1 MSSST
6 TPFHST
12 NQSKMIINSSVGKDL
27 LPSSYTNNDFDG
39 LFENED
45 RSSLINTKNNDRSGS
60 ANKKNPIAASSCSSY
75 GSIRSHWDQQ
85 YDFQLNQA
93 KLGGSFRQDGEDLF
107 VMQKKQEDR
116 IHQKTNSLLIQKH
129 LERARLC
136 LERANATEYLKA
148 NAVLQCFNQLKNSFS
163 IQMPPDT
170 RSTEKSVS
178 CEPLQDLHRFLQTS
192 QDPSKPQRAVSEEC
206 DVITTPLMSHLFD
219 VQKKD
224 EDKEEQDSCQHKK
237 RSFENTKN
245 PCNVSSFFGI
255 PEERSKK
262 KRCCKHAPSSP
273 PPSSMDVSSQSH
285 VAPKISTHRYVKTI
299 ASKLPRNQLEK
310 NTNSHISS
318 PLETYIK
325 VLKSRSYDTSYFQSS
340 SRYHSQP
347 SNLQK
352 ASFGNAILN
361 TVRSRDCKRLKELIS
376 CGLSPNPCNQF
387 GDSVLNTICK
397 RGYEDLFHTLMDCGA
412 SVVTCDDF
420 GRTPLHFVC
429 WSSSFCFSVAE
440 TILSI
445 DAHMLRA
452 TDKVGKTPLDYVST
466 ENWESW
472 KQFLEEKKETF
483 WPEQDKNATDHEC
496 MEHHRSVNSVPNPE
510 NHLSAEIAKLISSG
524 SLKVADLANYQ
535 KHC

>member
-1 MSSST
+1 
-6 TPFHST
+6 
-12 NQSKMIINSSVGKDL
+12 
-27 LPSSYTNNDFDG
+27 
-39 LFENED
+39 
-45 RSSLINTKNNDRSGS
+45 
-60 ANKKNPIAASSCSSY
+60 
-75 GSIRSHWDQQ
+75 
-85 YDFQLNQA
+85 
-93 KLGGSFRQDGEDLF
+93 
-107 VMQKKQEDR
+107 
-116 IHQKTNSLLIQKH
+116 
-129 LERARLC
+129 
-136 LERANATEYLKA
+136 
-148 NAVLQCFNQLKNSFS
+148 
-163 IQMPPDT
+163 
-170 RSTEKSVS
+170 
-178 CEPLQDLHRFLQTS
+178 
-192 QDPSKPQRAVSEEC
+192 
-206 DVITTPLMSHLFD
+206 
-219 VQKKD
+219 
-224 EDKEEQDSCQHKK
+224 
-237 RSFENTKN
+237 
-245 PCNVSSFFGI
+245 
-255 PEERSKK
+255 
-262 KRCCKHAPSSP
+262 
-273 PPSSMDVSSQSH
+273 
-285 VAPKISTHRYVKTI
+285 
-299 ASKLPRNQLEK
+299 
-310 NTNSHISS
+310 
-318 PLETYIK
+318 
-325 VLKSRSYDTSYFQSS
+325 
-340 SRYHSQP
+340 
-347 SNLQK
+347 
-352 ASFGNAILN
+352 LN